1 MTDTPLARWERHN
14 GVVLAVASLVYLA
27 GYAVRVLGQSLPGA
41 LRDLSLAL
49 TLAAWA
55 VFIVDY
61 VVRLRLSGQRW
72 PRFIRKHWLDTLVLL
87 LPLLRPVR
95 IVQAYETVQ
104 DRRHEPRLSLHARVI
119 AYAGLSVTLLG
130 FAGSLA
136 LYQQEHT
143 APGAEIRTYGDAVWF
158 TCTTLSTVGYG
169 DLAPVTGLGRLVAVG
184 VMACGLA
191 LLGAV
196 TGSFSSWLLQV
207 FAREDETDGTL
218 GGKAER
224 PPGNSPGAS
233 DRKD

>member
-27 GYAVRVLGQSLPGA
+27 GYAVRVLGQALPEA
-41 LRDLSLAL
+41 LRALCLAL

-61 VVRLRLSGQRW
+61 VVRRHLSGRRW
-72 PRFIRKHWLDTLVLL
+72 PRFIRTHWLDTLVLL

-95 IVQAYETVQ
+95 IVQAYEAVQ
-104 DRRHEPRLSLHARVI
+104 RRQNEPRLSLHARVI

-136 LYQQEHT
+136 LYQQEHM
-143 APGAEIRTYGDAVWF
+143 APGADIRTYGDAVWF

-169 DLAPVTGLGRLVAVG
+169 DLAPVTPLGRLVAVG

-207 FAREDETDGTL
+207 FAREG
-218 GGKAER
+218 ER
-224 PPGNSPGAS
+224 PPEHAPEAS
-233 DRKD
+233 RRDTD

>member
-27 GYAVRVLGQSLPGA
+27 GYAVRVLGQALPEA
-41 LRDLSLAL
+41 LRTLCLAL
-49 TLAAWA
+49 ALAAWA

-61 VVRLRLSGQRW
+61 VVRRHLSGLPW
-72 PRFIRKHWLDTLVLL
+72 PRFVRRHWLDTLVLL

-95 IVQAYETVQ
+95 IVQTYEAVQ
-104 DRRHEPRLSLHARVI
+104 RRQNTPRLSLHARVI
-119 AYAGLSVTLLG
+119 AYSGLSVTLLG

-136 LYQQEHT
+136 LYQQERT
-143 APGAEIRTYGDAVWF
+143 APGADIHTYGDAVWF

-169 DLAPVTGLGRLVAVG
+169 DLAPVTPLGRLVAVG

-207 FAREDETDGTL
+207 FAREGDQE
-218 GGKAER
+218 AER

-233 DRKD
+233 HRTD